1 MRTAKMFWRDMCL
14 GTFRHGARFLIIP
27 LVVVLMTAGFAE
39 YAANL
44 YDAGTIAGSG
54 TAADYYLCVMQGMY
68 IYKFS
73 PDSTFVIPISWFM
86 LHIGLAYLTA
96 YYPCK
101 DYNEYGAIV
110 IPAGGSRIRWW
121 IAKMFWCLM
130 TVFLYYIGI
139 AITCAISACVHGA
152 KLSAD
157 FSVDLLEHLYGDSMN
172 YVSQSDM
179 ILISVLLPFAISVL
193 MTEVQM
199 LFSFLF
205 TPVISFAAT
214 CGVYILSAYYT
225 CWWLPGSYTMW
236 QRSSYINYEGVKP
249 MSGFV
254 IAVFGLL
261 CVIVCGTLYFQDK
274 DVLD

>member
-1 MRTAKMFWRDMCL
+1 MLQTYTKRGRSPEA
-14 GTFRHGARFLIIP
+14 
-27 LVVVLMTAGFAE
+27 
-39 YAANL
+39 
-44 YDAGTIAGSG
+44 G
-54 TAADYYLCVMQGMY
+54 TAADYYLYVMQGMY

-110 IPAGGSRIRWW
+110 LPAGGSRVRWW

-139 AITCAISACVHGA
+139 AVTCTISACVHGA

-157 FSVDLLEHLYGDSMN
+157 FSVDLLDTLDGDSMN

-205 TPVISFAAT
+205 TPVIALLQRVVLILIRLLYLLVAA
-214 CGVYILSAYYT
+214 G
-225 CWWLPGSYTMW
+225 
-236 QRSSYINYEGVKP
+236 K
-249 MSGFV
+249 
-254 IAVFGLL
+254 
-261 CVIVCGTLYFQDK
+261 LYHVAEKFLYQ
-274 DVLD
+274 L

>member
-1 MRTAKMFWRDMCL
+1 MCL

-27 LVVVLMTAGFAE
+27 LVVALMSAGFAE

-54 TAADYYLCVMQGMY
+54 TAADYYLYIMQGMY

-101 DYNEYGAIV
+101 DYNEYGVIV
-110 IPAGGSRIRWW
+110 LPAGGSRIRWW

-139 AITCAISACVHGA
+139 AITCTISACVHGA
-152 KLSAD
+152 KLSVD
-157 FSVDLLEHLYGDSMN
+157 FQWICWNICME
-172 YVSQSDM
+172 
-179 ILISVLLPFAISVL
+179 IL
-193 MTEVQM
+193 
-199 LFSFLF
+199 
-205 TPVISFAAT
+205 
-214 CGVYILSAYYT
+214 
-225 CWWLPGSYTMW
+225 
-236 QRSSYINYEGVKP
+236 
-249 MSGFV
+249 
-254 IAVFGLL
+254 
-261 CVIVCGTLYFQDK
+261 
-274 DVLD
+274 

>member
-39 YAANL
+39 YAANI
-44 YDAGTIAGSG
+44 YEAGTIAGSG

-110 IPAGGSRIRWW
+110 LPAGGSRIRWW

-130 TVFLYYIGI
+130 TVFLYCHNLRDQCL
-139 AITCAISACVHGA
+139 CAWCKA
-152 KLSAD
+152 KCGFFSGSVGTFVWRFYELCQPVRYDSD
-157 FSVDLLEHLYGDSMN
+157 FR
-172 YVSQSDM
+172 
-179 ILISVLLPFAISVL
+179 
-193 MTEVQM
+193 
-199 LFSFLF
+199 
-205 TPVISFAAT
+205 FAAICHICADDRST
-214 CGVYILSAYYT
+214 DAFQFFVYTRYKL
-225 CWWLPGSYTMW
+225 CCNVW
-236 QRSSYINYEGVKP
+236 
-249 MSGFV
+249 
-254 IAVFGLL
+254 GLYS
-261 CVIVCGTLYFQDK
+261 VCLLYLLVATGK
-274 DVLD
+274 LYDVAEKFLYQL

>member
-1 MRTAKMFWRDMCL
+1 MRSLRSRTVQLCVSRRREWHENSKD
-14 GTFRHGARFLIIP
+14 
-27 LVVVLMTAGFAE
+27 VLAGHVSWDVPAWCPISDHTSCCRADDCRFAE
-39 YAANL
+39 YAANI
-44 YDAGTIAGSG
+44 YEAGTIAGSG
-54 TAADYYLCVMQGMY
+54 TAADYYLYVMQGMY

-110 IPAGGSRIRWW
+110 LPAGGSRVRWW

-139 AITCAISACVHGA
+139 AVTCTISACVHGA

-199 LFSFLF
+199 LS
-205 TPVISFAAT
+205 
-214 CGVYILSAYYT
+214 
-225 CWWLPGSYTMW
+225 
-236 QRSSYINYEGVKP
+236 
-249 MSGFV
+249 
-254 IAVFGLL
+254 VFCLHPL
-261 CVIVCGTLYFQDK
+261 
-274 DVLD
+274 

>member
-39 YAANL
+39 YAANI
-44 YDAGTIAGSG
+44 YEAGTIAGSG
-54 TAADYYLCVMQGMY
+54 TAADYYLYVMQGMY

-110 IPAGGSRIRWW
+110 LPAGGSRVRWW

-139 AITCAISACVHGA
+139 AVTCTISACVHGA

-254 IAVFGLL
+254 IALFGLL
-261 CVIVCGTLYFQDK
+261 CVIECGTLYFQDK
-274 DVLD
+274 DILD